1 MNSYGDPNSAHGRA
15 QVPGSGDGYDYDSE
29 WRHANQAA
37 RAADAGRAS
46 VGRASVTGQAT
57 VGRASVGRASVG
69 AVNGDP
75 GGVGRATV
83 GRAAVPAAATGRAT
97 VRPVS
102 PAAGTTGWTPNG
114 PGGRGWPGEPGP
126 NGRRGSSAKA
136 KRYRRRNLLI
146 GAFAV
151 FIMLA
156 GVGVVAG
163 TWYYDDVPAPSEFD
177 VPQATTIFYKDG
189 TTPLAKLGEVNR
201 EIIPISKIPEHV
213 RYAVV
218 SAEDRKF
225 YQHDGIDFAGIARA
239 AWNNITGGDLQGAST
254 ITQQYARNAAE
265 MNEITYGRKLREAVM
280 ANKLEQDKSK
290 DEILE
295 YYLNTIYFGRGAY
308 GIEAAAKTFFNVPAE
323 QLDVAQA
330 AVLAAII
337 KQPEPKGNVPGF
349 DPARDEA
356 AAKARWNYVLDGM
369 VEMGKLTREERD
381 QLQYPAVNPYDPN
394 NPQCAV
400 GCGIDKPT
408 GNVVNYVRQEMQ
420 QMGID
425 DWNEGGY
432 QVTTTIDP
440 TLQGILEKTI
450 RRDDP
455 NSLLHGQPENL
466 MAAAVAIDPETGQ
479 VLAYYGGES
488 GTGTDY
494 AGLNLNTSRQE
505 CKTSQPPANCW
516 YGGHPPGSSF
526 KIYTLAAGLA
536 EGVSM
541 NTYWDTT
548 KRRDGDF
555 PISDAGRTPAC
566 GKSCTLREST
576 INSYN
581 TPFYW
586 LTKEIG
592 ADKVVDA
599 ARKAGIRYMWPDN
612 GEMVDLTTI
621 QSGAEVAPSK
631 FSWQIGYGQYGVTVL
646 DHANGVATL
655 AARGVY
661 RKAHF
666 VLEVK
671 QRDAQ
676 GQWKVINGEQVKPQE
691 VFNQNQVDD
700 ITAVLKDLP
709 QQRLAGGRQSAR
721 KTGTWELAGSK
732 ANAHAWMV
740 GYTKQIAAAVWVGN
754 KDKEQ
759 AIRYYPKGS
768 KSLTDVFGANLPG
781 DIWKRFM
788 DEAHKALK
796 LKAERF
802 PPAKNTGDDNHP
814 AANGVKP
821 EPKPDPED
829 CLIPGLFCPGD
840 GDGDRGRGGG
850 GGGDGGGGGGGL
862 LPSPPPPD
870 RLGAHPMT
878 EEWQDCPL

>member
-1 MNSYGDPNSAHGRA
+1 MNSYGDPNSARGRA

-29 WRHANQAA
+29 WRQVNQAP

-46 VGRASVTGQAT
+46 VGRASVGRATVAQAS
-57 VGRASVGRASVG
+57 VGRASVGRASV
-69 AVNGDP
+69 AAANGDP

-83 GRAAVPAAATGRAT
+83 GRAGVPTAATGRAA
-97 VRPVS
+97 VPVS
-102 PAAGTTGWTPNG
+102 PAVGISGRAGGLNG
-114 PGGRGWPGEPGP
+114 PGGRGGHGEPGP
-126 NGRRGSSAKA
+126 NGRRGSSARA
-136 KRYRRRNLLI
+136 KRERRRNLLI
-146 GAFAV
+146 GALAV

-163 TWYYDDVPAPSEFD
+163 TWFYDDVPAPAEFD

-189 TTPLAKLGEVNR
+189 KTPLAKLGEVNR
-201 EIIPISKIPEHV
+201 EIIPISKIPPHV
-213 RYAVV
+213 QHAVV

-265 MNEITYGRKLREAVM
+265 MTEITYGRKLREAVM
-280 ANKLEQDKSK
+280 ASKLEQEKSK

-323 QLDVAQA
+323 KLDVAQA

-337 KQPEPKGNVPGF
+337 KQPEPEGNVLGF

-369 VEMGKLTREERD
+369 VEMGNLTREERD
-381 QLQYPAVNPYDPN
+381 KLQYPAVNPYDPN

-420 QMGID
+420 AMGIH

-450 RRDDP
+450 RREDP

-466 MAAAVAIDPETGQ
+466 MAAAVAIDPQTGR

-488 GTGTDY
+488 GAGNDY
-494 AGLNLNTSRQE
+494 AGLNIKTDREE
-505 CKTSQPPANCW
+505 CKTAQPPADCW

-536 EGVSM
+536 EHISM

-548 KRRDGDF
+548 KKKDGNF
-555 PISDAGRTPAC
+555 EISDAGRDATC
-566 GKSCTLREST
+566 GRSCTLREST
-576 INSYN
+576 LQSYN

-599 ARKAGIRYMWPDN
+599 ARKAGIRYMWTDS
-612 GEMVDLTTI
+612 GERVDLTKI
-621 QSGAEVAPSK
+621 QNAAEVAPSK
-631 FSWQIGYGQYGVTVL
+631 FSWQVGYGQYGVTVL

-676 GQWKVINGEQVKPQE
+676 GQWKVINGEQVKPQQ
-691 VFNQNQVDD
+691 VFDPNQVDD
-700 ITAVLKDLP
+700 ITAVLKDLRDKP
-709 QQRLAGGRQSAR
+709 LAGGRQSAR
-721 KTGTWELAGSK
+721 KTGTWEWAPSK
-732 ANAHAWMV
+732 SGENAHAWMV

-759 AIRYYPKGS
+759 AIKYYPKGS
-768 KSLTDVFGANLPG
+768 KSLRNVFGANLPG

-796 LKAERF
+796 LKAEKF
-802 PPAKNTGDDNHP
+802 PPAKHTGDDSKG
-814 AANGVKP
+814 NGVKP
-821 EPKPDPED
+821 EPKPDPTE
-829 CLIPGLFCPGD
+829 CLFPGLFCPGD
-840 GDGDRGRGGG
+840 GDGGGRGGGGDDGGRGGG
-850 GGGDGGGGGGGL
+850 GGGDGGGGGGI
-862 LPSPPPPD
+862 LPSPPPD
-870 RLGAHPMT
+870 GRR
-878 EEWQDCPL
+878 D